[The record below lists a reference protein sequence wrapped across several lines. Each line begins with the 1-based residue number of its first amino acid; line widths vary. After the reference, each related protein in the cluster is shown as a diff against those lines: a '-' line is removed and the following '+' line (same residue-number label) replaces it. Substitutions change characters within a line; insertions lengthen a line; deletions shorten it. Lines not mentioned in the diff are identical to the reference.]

1 MKREFYFVKPFVS
14 KRKPDAVAIVRGSVA
29 YPDIYGAVYFYD
41 VGAGVIVLT
50 EIIGLPNPEEACQS
64 PIFGFH
70 IHGGAACSGTPEE
83 PFAGA
88 NGHYNPDNC
97 PHPYHAGDL
106 PPLFG
111 VNGRAFGAVLTNR
124 FTVADIRG
132 KTIVLHGSPDDFATQ
147 PAGNSGERIACGEIK

>member
-1 MKREFYFVKPFVS
+1 MKRELYFVKPFVS
-14 KRKPDAVAIVRGSVA
+14 KRKPDAMAIVRGSTA
-29 YPDIYGAVYFYD
+29 YPNIYGAVYFYD
-41 VGAGVIVLT
+41 AGEGVIVLT
-50 EIIGLPNPEEACQS
+50 EIAGLPSLEAVCQS

-70 IHGGAACSGTPEE
+70 IHGGTACSGTVEE
-83 PFAGA
+83 PFADA
-88 NGHYNPDNC
+88 DGHYNPNNC
-97 PHPYHAGDL
+97 LHPYHAGDL

-132 KTIVLHGSPDDFATQ
+132 KTVVVHGSPDDFTTQ